1 LKILKSIEKFV
12 VDANPILS
20 AIIGSSTG
28 KIFLSAE
35 NTFLYTTVFNYRE
48 VEKYIPVLS
57 SKRDIQVENLYL
69 ALSMLPLSIY
79 DVDFYKS
86 KIRQA
91 KVMIEKR
98 DPNDVHLLALSLKLN
113 CPVWSND
120 ADFVGLGIKIYST
133 LDLLRG

>member
-1 LKILKSIEKFV
+1 
-12 VDANPILS
+12 
-20 AIIGSSTG
+20 
-28 KIFLSAE
+28 
-35 NTFLYTTVFNYRE
+35 
-48 VEKYIPVLS
+48 
-57 SKRDIQVENLYL
+57 
-69 ALSMLPLSIY
+69 MLPLSVY
-79 DVDFYKS
+79 DVDSYKS

-120 ADFVGLGIKIYST
+120 ADFAGLGIKVYGT